1 MTHASRDTTTGA
13 RFEERAHAIANG
25 IDLTK
30 NKLYKYLEK
39 NNINWNKIISRKLLP
54 DECYYNPVTKQLF
67 VYEKKYQQTPGSA
80 DEKIQTCGFKIRQYK
95 KLGKA
100 MGANEIRYIYL
111 LSSWFS
117 QPCYKDALEYIKEVP
132 DCDYIIVGD

>member
-39 NNINWNKIISRKLLP
+39 NHINWNKIISRKLLVLLMKEFKLVALKL
-54 DECYYNPVTKQLF
+54 DNIKNW
-67 VYEKKYQQTPGSA
+67 EKLWARMK
-80 DEKIQTCGFKIRQYK
+80 
-95 KLGKA
+95 
-100 MGANEIRYIYL
+100 
-111 LSSWFS
+111 
-117 QPCYKDALEYIKEVP
+117 
-132 DCDYIIVGD
+132 

>member
-1 MTHASRDTTTGA
+1 MR
-13 RFEERAHAIANG
+13 R
-25 IDLTK
+25 
-30 NKLYKYLEK
+30 
-39 NNINWNKIISRKLLP
+39 NISK
-54 DECYYNPVTKQLF
+54 
-67 VYEKKYQQTPGSA
+67 TPGSA

-100 MGANEIRYIYL
+100 LGANEVKYTYL

-132 DCDYIIVGD
+132 DCNYIIVGD